1 MAVLL
6 ALLSA
11 IAYGTSDFVGGV
23 ISSRIPP
30 WTAAFCSEITGCA
43 ALVVLAS
50 VDGGSLSAS
59 GAAWGAL
66 SGVGS
71 GVGLTFLYRGL
82 SSGRMGVVAPT
93 SGVMAALV
101 PAAVGVL
108 TGDRPSALAWVGIL
122 LAVPATFLVAREPSP
137 GPVTGAASGSAT
149 SSDEG
154 RSGVADGLI
163 AGCGFGV
170 GFAAIA
176 KAPDADGFWPVALSL
191 LVGAVVVVVGALLA
205 GGDWVPRTAT
215 AALSTSTGVLAAA
228 ALALFIAS
236 LDHGMLAIS
245 AVIAALYPAATVLL
259 AVTVLREHVHR
270 AQAVGLGLCAVAV
283 ALVAAA

>member
-11 IAYGTSDFVGGV
+11 FAYGTSDFIGGV

-30 WTAAFCSEITGCA
+30 WTAAFCSQVTGAA
-43 ALVVLAS
+43 ALAVLAG
-50 VDGGSLSAS
+50 VHGGSLSPA

-71 GVGLTFLYRGL
+71 GVGLAFLYRGL

-93 SGVMAALV
+93 SGVLAALV

-108 TGDRPSALAWVGIL
+108 TGDRPSSLAWAGIV
-122 LAVPATFLVAREPSP
+122 LAVPATFLVAREPSTP
-137 GPVTGAASGSAT
+137 GGSP
-149 SSDEG
+149 EG
-154 RSGVADGLI
+154 RSGITDGLL

-176 KAPDADGFWPVALSL
+176 KAPSEDGFWPVALSL
-191 LVGAVVVVVGALLA
+191 LVGAAVAR
-205 GGDWVPRTAT
+205 GDWVPRNAT
-215 AALSTSTGVLAAA
+215 AALSTSTGILAAA
-228 ALALFIAS
+228 ALALFLQS
-236 LDHGMLAIS
+236 LSHGMLAVS

-270 AQAVGLGLCAVAV
+270 AQAVGLGLCALAV
-283 ALVAAA
+283 ALVAAG

>member
-11 IAYGTSDFVGGV
+11 LAYGTSDFVGGV
-23 ISSRIPP
+23 ISTRIPP
-30 WTAAFCSEITGCA
+30 WTAAFCSQVTGAA
-43 ALVVLAS
+43 ALAVLAL
-50 VDGGSLSAS
+50 VDGGALSAE

-82 SSGRMGVVAPT
+82 SSGRMGVVAPA
-93 SGVMAALV
+93 SGVLAALL

-108 TGDRPSALAWVGIL
+108 TGDRPSAAAWVGIV
-122 LAVPATFLVAREPSP
+122 LAVPATFLVAREPSADVP
-137 GPVTGAASGSAT
+137 ARAGGDPN
-149 SSDEG
+149 
-154 RSGVADGLI
+154 RPSGVVDGLL

-191 LVGAVVVVVGALLA
+191 LVGAVVVIVGALLA
-205 GGDWVPRTAT
+205 REDWVPRNAT
-215 AALSTSTGVLAAA
+215 AALSTSTGILAAA
-228 ALALFIAS
+228 ALALFLAS
-236 LDHGMLAIS
+236 LDHGMLAVS

-259 AVTVLREHVHR
+259 AITVLREHVHR

-283 ALVAAA
+283 ALVAAG

>member
-11 IAYGTSDFVGGV
+11 LAYGTSDFIGGV
-23 ISSRIPP
+23 ISARIPP
-30 WTAAFCSEITGCA
+30 WTAAFCSQITGGA
-43 ALVVLAS
+43 ALVVLALA
-50 VDGGSLSAS
+50 DGGSLSPA
-59 GAAWGAL
+59 GAAWGVL

-71 GVGLTFLYRGL
+71 GIGLSFLYRGL

-93 SGVMAALV
+93 SGVLAALV

-108 TGDRPSALAWVGIL
+108 TGDRPSELVWVGIV
-122 LAVPATFLVAREPSP
+122 LAVPATFLVAREPSR
-137 GPVTGAASGSAT
+137 SAT
-149 SSDEG
+149 VG
-154 RSGVADGLI
+154 RSGVTEGVL

-191 LVGAVVVVVGALLA
+191 LVGAAVVVIGALAA
-205 GGDWVPRTAT
+205 GGDWVPRNAT

-228 ALALFIAS
+228 ALALFLAS
-236 LDHGMLAIS
+236 LDHGMLTVS

-259 AVTVLREHVHR
+259 AVTVLREPVHR
-270 AQAVGLGLCAVAV
+270 VQAIGLGLCAVAV
-283 ALVAAA
+283 ALVAAG

>member
-11 IAYGTSDFVGGV
+11 LAYGTSDFIGGV

-43 ALVVLAS
+43 ALVLLAL
-50 VDGGSLSAS
+50 VDGGSLSLE
-59 GAAWGAL
+59 GAAWGVL

-71 GVGLTFLYRGL
+71 GIGLTFLYRGL
-82 SSGRMGVVAPT
+82 SSGRMGVVAPA
-93 SGVMAALV
+93 SGVLAALV

-108 TGDRPSALAWVGIL
+108 TGDRPSELVWTGIV
-122 LAVPATFLVAREPSP
+122 LAVPATFLVAREPS
-137 GPVTGAASGSAT
+137 GSAT
-149 SSDEG
+149 TGPSGLAEG
-154 RSGVADGLI
+154 IL

-191 LVGAVVVVVGALLA
+191 LVGAAVVVVGAVA
-205 GGDWVPRTAT
+205 ARADWVPRNAT

-228 ALALFIAS
+228 ALALFLAS
-236 LDHGMLAIS
+236 LDHGMLTVS

-259 AVTVLREHVHR
+259 AITVLREHVHR
-270 AQAVGLGLCAVAV
+270 AQAIGLGLCAIAV
-283 ALVAAA
+283 TLVAAG

>member
-11 IAYGTSDFVGGV
+11 LAYGTSDFIGGV
-23 ISSRIPP
+23 VSSRIPP

-43 ALVVLAS
+43 ALVVLAL
-50 VDGGSLSAS
+50 VDGGSLSPS

-71 GVGLTFLYRGL
+71 GVGLSFLYRGL
-82 SSGRMGVVAPT
+82 SSGRMGVVAPA

-101 PAAVGVL
+101 PAAVGVV
-108 TGDRPSALAWVGIL
+108 TGDRPSPLAWLGIALAL
-122 LAVPATFLVAREPSP
+122 PATFLVAREPSVG
-137 GPVTGAASGSAT
+137 GPPS
-149 SSDEG
+149 G
-154 RSGVADGLI
+154 RSGVVEGLV

-191 LVGAVVVVVGALLA
+191 LVGAAVVVAGALLA
-205 GGDWVPRTAT
+205 HADWVPRNAT

-259 AVTVLREHVHR
+259 AVAVLREHVHR

>member
-11 IAYGTSDFVGGV
+11 LAYGTSDFIGGV

-30 WTAAFCSEITGCA
+30 WTAAFCSQVSGA
-43 ALVVLAS
+43 VALAVLA
-50 VDGGSLSAS
+50 VLDGGSLSTE
-59 GAAWGAL
+59 GLVWGAV

-93 SGVMAALV
+93 SGVVAALL
-101 PAAVGVL
+101 PAAAGVL
-108 TGDRPSALAWVGIL
+108 GGDRPSLQAWLGIA
-122 LAVPATFLVAREPSP
+122 LAVPATFLVAREPAAEVP
-137 GPVTGAASGSAT
+137 GAPHPAGRGGASGVT
-149 SSDEG
+149 
-154 RSGVADGLI
+154 DGLL
-163 AGCGFGV
+163 AGAGFGV

-176 KAPDADGFWPVALSL
+176 QAPDADGFWPVALSL
-191 LVGAVVVVVGALLA
+191 VVGAVVVVAAALVA
-205 GGDWVPRTAT
+205 REDWVPRTAT
-215 AALSTSTGVLAAA
+215 AALATTTGILAAA
-228 ALALFIAS
+228 ALALFLAS

-259 AVTVLREHVHR
+259 AVTVLREEVHR
-270 AQAVGLGLCAVAV
+270 AQALGLGLCAIAV
-283 ALVAAA
+283 ALVAGA

>member
-30 WTAAFCSEITGCA
+30 WTAAFCSQVTGAA
-43 ALVVLAS
+43 ALAVLAI
-50 VDGGSLSAS
+50 VDGGSLSAE
-59 GAAWGAL
+59 GAAWGVL

-71 GVGLTFLYRGL
+71 GVGLSFLYRGL
-82 SSGRMGVVAPT
+82 ATGRMGVVAPA
-93 SGVMAALV
+93 SGVLAALV

-108 TGDRPSALAWVGIL
+108 TGDRPSLLVWVGIL
-122 LAVPATFLVAREPSP
+122 LAVPATFLVAREPSA
-137 GPVTGAASGSAT
+137 GPRS
-149 SSDEG
+149 G
-154 RSGVADGLI
+154 RSGLSDGLL
-163 AGCGFGV
+163 AGTGFGV

-176 KAPDADGFWPVALSL
+176 KAPSEDGFWPVALSL
-191 LVGAVVVVVGALLA
+191 LVGAVVVIVGATLA
-205 GGDWVPRTAT
+205 RSDWIPRNAT
-215 AALSTSTGVLAAA
+215 AALSTSTGILAAA
-228 ALALFIAS
+228 ALALFLAS
-236 LDHGMLAIS
+236 LDHGMLTVS

-259 AVTVLREHVHR
+259 AITVLREHVHR

-283 ALVAAA
+283 AMVAVG

>member
-30 WTAAFCSEITGCA
+30 WTAAFCSQVTGAA
-43 ALVVLAS
+43 ALAVLAI
-50 VDGGSLSAS
+50 VDGGSLSAE
-59 GAAWGAL
+59 GAAWGVL

-71 GVGLTFLYRGL
+71 GVGLSFLYRGL
-82 SSGRMGVVAPT
+82 ATGRMGVVAPA
-93 SGVMAALV
+93 SGVLAALV

-108 TGDRPSALAWVGIL
+108 TGDRPSMLVWVGIL
-122 LAVPATFLVAREPSP
+122 LAVPATFLVAREPSA
-137 GPVTGAASGSAT
+137 GPRS
-149 SSDEG
+149 G
-154 RSGVADGLI
+154 RSGLSDGLL
-163 AGCGFGV
+163 AGTGFGV

-176 KAPDADGFWPVALSL
+176 KAPSEDGFWPVALSL
-191 LVGAVVVVVGALLA
+191 LVGAVVVIVGATLA
-205 GGDWVPRTAT
+205 RSDWIPRNAT
-215 AALSTSTGVLAAA
+215 AALSTSTGILAAA
-228 ALALFIAS
+228 ALALFLAS
-236 LDHGMLAIS
+236 LDHGMLTVS

-259 AVTVLREHVHR
+259 AITVLREHVHR

-283 ALVAAA
+283 AMVAVG

>member
-11 IAYGTSDFVGGV
+11 LAYGTSDFIGGV

-30 WTAAFCSEITGCA
+30 WTAAFCSQITGAA
-43 ALVVLAS
+43 ALALLAL
-50 VDGGSLSAS
+50 VDGGSLSGA
-59 GAAWGAL
+59 GAAWGVL

-71 GVGLTFLYRGL
+71 GVGLSFLYRGL

-93 SGVMAALV
+93 SGVLAALL

-108 TGDRPSALAWVGIL
+108 TGDRPSPAAWVGIV
-122 LAVPATFLVAREPSP
+122 LAVPATFLVAREPVARSSA
-137 GPVTGAASGSAT
+137 GP
-149 SSDEG
+149 
-154 RSGVADGLI
+154 SGVTDGLL

-176 KAPDADGFWPVALSL
+176 KAPDADGFWPVTLSL
-191 LVGAVVVVVGALLA
+191 VVGAAVVIA
-205 GGDWVPRTAT
+205 GALVARSDWVPRNAT

-228 ALALFIAS
+228 ALAFFLAS
-236 LDHGMLAIS
+236 LDHGMLAVS

-259 AVTVLREHVHR
+259 AITVLREHVHR

-283 ALVAAA
+283 TLVAAG

>member
-11 IAYGTSDFVGGV
+11 LAYGISDFVGGV

-30 WTAAFCSEITGCA
+30 WTAAFCSEITGAA
-43 ALVVLAS
+43 ALVLLALA
-50 VDGGSLSAS
+50 DGGSLSAE
-59 GAAWGAL
+59 GAAWGVL

-71 GVGLTFLYRGL
+71 GVGLSFLYRGL

-93 SGVMAALV
+93 SGVLAALV

-108 TGDRPSALAWVGIL
+108 TGDRPSLPAWVGIA
-122 LAVPATFLVAREPSP
+122 LAVPATFLVAREP
-137 GPVTGAASGSAT
+137 VAARSSGS
-149 SSDEG
+149 
-154 RSGVADGLI
+154 SGVVLGLV

-176 KAPDADGFWPVALSL
+176 KAPEADGFWPVALSL
-191 LVGAVVVVVGALLA
+191 VVGAAVVVVGAVAA
-205 GGDWVPRTAT
+205 GSDWVPRNAT
-215 AALSTSTGVLAAA
+215 AALSTSTGILAAA
-228 ALALFIAS
+228 ALALFLAS
-236 LDHGMLAIS
+236 LDHGMLAVS

-259 AVTVLREHVHR
+259 AITVLRERVHR
-270 AQAVGLGLCAVAV
+270 AQTVGLGLCTVAV
-283 ALVAAA
+283 ALVAAG

>member
-11 IAYGTSDFVGGV
+11 LAYGTSDFVGGV
-23 ISSRIPP
+23 LSTRIPA
-30 WTAAFCSEITGCA
+30 WTAAFCSQISGCA

-50 VDGGSLSAS
+50 VDGGSLSVE

-71 GVGLTFLYRGL
+71 GVGLSFLYRGL

-93 SGVMAALV
+93 SGVLAALV
-101 PAAVGVL
+101 PAGVGIA

-122 LAVPATFLVAREPSP
+122 LAVPATFLVAREPAGTQVRP
-137 GPVTGAASGSAT
+137 AG
-149 SSDEG
+149 G
-154 RSGVADGLI
+154 RSAPTGVLEGLL

-176 KAPDADGFWPVALSL
+176 KAPAEDGFWPVALSL
-191 LVGAVVVVVGALLA
+191 LVGALVVVGGALA
-205 GGDWVPRTAT
+205 ARGDWVPRNAT
-215 AALSTSTGVLAAA
+215 AVLATSTGVLAAA
-228 ALALFIAS
+228 ALALFLRS
-236 LDHGMLAIS
+236 LDHGMLAVT

-270 AQAVGLGLCAVAV
+270 AQALGLGLCAVAV
-283 ALVAAA
+283 ALVAAG

>member
-11 IAYGTSDFVGGV
+11 FAYGTSDFIGGV

-30 WTAAFCSEITGCA
+30 WTAAFCSQVTGAA
-43 ALVVLAS
+43 ALAVLAG
-50 VDGGSLSAS
+50 VHGGSLSPA

-71 GVGLTFLYRGL
+71 GVGLSFLYRGL

-93 SGVMAALV
+93 SGVLAALV

-108 TGDRPSALAWVGIL
+108 TGDRPSSLAWAGIV
-122 LAVPATFLVAREPSP
+122 LAVPATFLVAREPSADRP
-137 GPVTGAASGSAT
+137 GGSPAGPSGA
-149 SSDEG
+149 
-154 RSGVADGLI
+154 RSGLTDGLL

-176 KAPDADGFWPVALSL
+176 KAPAEDGFWPVSLSL
-191 LVGAVVVVVGALLA
+191 LVGAVVVIAGATVA
-205 GGDWVPRTAT
+205 RGDWVPRNAT
-215 AALSTSTGVLAAA
+215 AALSTSTGILAAA
-228 ALALFIAS
+228 ALALFLQS
-236 LDHGMLAIS
+236 LSHGMLAIS

-270 AQAVGLGLCAVAV
+270 VQAVGLGLCALAV
-283 ALVAAA
+283 ALVAAG

>member
-11 IAYGTSDFVGGV
+11 LAYGTSDFVGGV
-23 ISSRIPP
+23 ISARIPP
-30 WTAAFCSEITGCA
+30 WTAAFCSQITGAA
-43 ALVVLAS
+43 ALLLLAL
-50 VDGGSLSAS
+50 VDGGSLSGD

-71 GVGLTFLYRGL
+71 GVGLSFLYRGL

-93 SGVMAALV
+93 SGVLAALV

-108 TGDRPSALAWVGIL
+108 TGDRPSMASWTGIA
-122 LAVPATFLVAREPSP
+122 LAVPATFLVAREP
-137 GPVTGAASGSAT
+137 GAAGARA
-149 SSDEG
+149 G
-154 RSGVADGLI
+154 APGASGVADGLL

-176 KAPDADGFWPVALSL
+176 KAPGADGFWPVALSL
-191 LVGAVVVVVGALLA
+191 VVGAAVVVAGAVA
-205 GGDWVPRTAT
+205 ARSDWVPRNAT
-215 AALSTSTGVLAAA
+215 AALSTTTGVLAAA
-228 ALALFIAS
+228 ALALFLAS
-236 LDHGMLAIS
+236 LDHGMLAVS

-259 AVTVLREHVHR
+259 AITVLREHVHR
-270 AQAVGLGLCAVAV
+270 TQGVGLGLCAVAV
-283 ALVAAA
+283 ALVAMG

>member
-23 ISSRIPP
+23 VSSRIPP
-30 WTAAFCSEITGCA
+30 WTAAFCSQVTGAA
-43 ALVVLAS
+43 ALAVLAL
-50 VDGGSLSAS
+50 VDGGALSAE

-71 GVGLTFLYRGL
+71 GVGLSFLYRGL
-82 SSGRMGVVAPT
+82 AGGRMGVVAPT
-93 SGVMAALV
+93 SGVLAALV

-122 LAVPATFLVAREPSP
+122 LAVPATFLVAREPS
-137 GPVTGAASGSAT
+137 TGAAGGS
-149 SSDEG
+149 
-154 RSGVADGLI
+154 SGVVDGLV
-163 AGCGFGV
+163 AGTGFGV

-176 KAPDADGFWPVALSL
+176 KAPPEDGFWPVALSL
-191 LVGAVVVVVGALLA
+191 AVGAVVVIVGAGIA
-205 GGDWVPRTAT
+205 RSDWVPRNAT
-215 AALSTSTGVLAAA
+215 AVLSTSTGILAAA
-228 ALALFIAS
+228 ALALFLTS
-236 LDHGMLAIS
+236 LEYGMLAVS

-259 AVTVLREHVHR
+259 AITVLREHVHR

-283 ALVAAA
+283 AMVAVG